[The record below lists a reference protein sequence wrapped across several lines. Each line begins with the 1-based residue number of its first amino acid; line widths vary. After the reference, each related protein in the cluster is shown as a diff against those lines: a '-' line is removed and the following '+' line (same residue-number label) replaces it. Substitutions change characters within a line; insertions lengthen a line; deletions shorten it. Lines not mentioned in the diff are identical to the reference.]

1 MEKKTLKNN
10 NSNLLS
16 LSNSD
21 FLSGKQSLLLIPL
34 TKFYSNS
41 NNIKK
46 LKDILDGVSKL
57 SLRLVDWFVTNYS
70 KKNCTYYNLEEY
82 NIKYSSKCNIDKKK
96 KHTKKTIND
105 FDNYLFVFNN
115 YRSQLK
121 SFNKKNFDPFC
132 RRERIKFFYNETKK
146 DYIITTIGQL
156 NFFQWAIENRI
167 LEHIEENIDEIEKD
181 MNECSNIKK
190 YSTEK
195 TKKKEKKPRKKRK
208 ELSISS
214 SKSFMIHNFKTT
226 ISFN

>member
-10 NSNLLS
+10 NTNLLS
-16 LSNSD
+16 LTNRD

-34 TKFYSNS
+34 TQFYSNKY
-41 NNIKK
+41 NIKK

-70 KKNCTYYNLEEY
+70 KKNCTYYNLE
-82 NIKYSSKCNIDKKK
+82 KYHNKYDINK
-96 KHTKKTIND
+96 KKTIKKNIDD

-156 NFFQWAIENRI
+156 NFFQWAIENKI
-167 LEHIEENIDEIEKD
+167 LEYIEENIDDIETD